1 MSRQENIGELSPWFN
16 RRLDDLIESKY
27 FISHNQILG
36 AIDKIVAELQAY
48 SRINNINNVVIGMSG
63 GVDSALTAYLFKR
76 ASWNVFGVALPINQ
90 NQEETDRALE
100 TIQDLKIDGSV
111 IDLSSAYEDVLRAT
125 SKYDKDI
132 YFDNH
137 QSKIRR
143 GNLRARLRMMTLYNI
158 ASSVGGLV
166 ASTDNFSELM
176 AGFWTLHGDVGDLAP
191 IQMLNKSWEVPMMA
205 RIIGVGKNTWKATP
219 TDGLGISAGDE
230 AQLGCSYLE
239 WDIIVETIRSYR
251 YIDNIR
257 QSMQD
262 DPHALNVLYAV
273 TSRINKTRFKR
284 NNPFNITS
292 GNNREY
298 TIQQID
304 AICQGDV

>member
-1 MSRQENIGELSPWFN
+1 MSRQENIGKLSPWFN
-16 RRLDDLIESKY
+16 HRLDDLIQTNY
-27 FISHNQILG
+27 FISPNKILET
-36 AIDKIVAELQAY
+36 IDKIVQELQAY
-48 SRINNINNVVIGMSG
+48 SRINNINTVVIGMSG
-63 GVDSALTAYLFKR
+63 GVDSALTATLFKR
-76 ASWNVFGVALPINQ
+76 ASWNVFGVPLPINQ

-100 TIQDLKIDGSV
+100 TIHSLKIDGSV
-111 IDLSSAYEDVLRAT
+111 IDLSSAYEDILRAT
-125 SKYDKDI
+125 SKYDKGI

-137 QSKIRR
+137 QAKIRR

-191 IQMLNKSWEVPMMA
+191 IQMLNKSWEVPMMS
-205 RIIGVGKNTWKATP
+205 RLIGVDESTWKATP

-230 AQLGCSYLE
+230 AQLGCTYLE
-239 WDIIVETIRSYR
+239 WDIMVETIRSYR
-251 YIDNIR
+251 YINTIKET
-257 QSMQD
+257 MQN
-262 DPHALNVLYAV
+262 DPHALNVLYTV

-284 NNPFNITS
+284 NNPFNVTF